1 VPGLKNVTARLLVTG
16 SSGLVGS
23 EAVRH
28 FCALGHRVHGFDSH
42 MRKDFFGAAADSRP
56 TLERL
61 REDCPSFVHH
71 ELDVRD
77 RARVREAVAAILP
90 QAVIHCAAQ
99 PSHEL
104 SARRPL
110 DDFDVNAVGTLNLLD
125 ALRTQAPEAPFVLLS
140 SNKVYGDAPN
150 ELPLRELPTRFDYA
164 RAEHAAGIDESTRID
179 RSLHTP
185 MGVSKLAADLLTQ
198 EYGRSFGMPTCV
210 LRGSCL
216 TGAAHQGAELHGFL
230 SYLAK
235 CVVAG
240 IPYTIHGHAGKQ
252 VRDNLHARDVVAAIA
267 AVIASPRPG
276 EVYNLGGGRS
286 RSISLLEAIT
296 ALEARA
302 GRKLRHTYSERARS
316 GDHVC
321 YITDVRK
328 LERDY
333 PSFRIARSLDEILD
347 ELVEHEQEA
356 AWARR
361 EARP

>member
-1 VPGLKNVTARLLVTG
+1 VTKRVIVTG

-28 FCALGHRVHGFDSH
+28 FSALGHQVHGFDNH
-42 MRKDFFGAAADSRP
+42 MRKDFFGSAADSRP

-61 REDCPSFVHH
+61 RSDCPSFVHH

-77 RARVREAVAAILP
+77 RAAVREAVAVILP
-90 QAVIHCAAQ
+90 SAVIHCAAQ

-110 DDFDVNAVGTLNLLD
+110 DDFDVNAVGTLNLLE
-125 ALRTQAPEAPFVLLS
+125 AVRAHAAEAPFVLMS

-150 ELPLRELPTRFDYA
+150 ELPLRELPTRFDFA
-164 RAEHAAGIDESTRID
+164 REEDRAGIDESMRID
-179 RSLHTP
+179 RSLHSP
-185 MGVSKLAADLLTQ
+185 FGVSKIAADLLTQ
-198 EYGRSFGMPTCV
+198 EYGRHFGMPTCV

-235 CVVAG
+235 CVVSGAA
-240 IPYTIHGHAGKQ
+240 YTIHGHHGKQ
-252 VRDNLHARDVVAAIA
+252 VRDNIHARDVVAAIQ
-267 AVIASPRPG
+267 AVVEAPRPG
-276 EVYNLGGGRS
+276 EVYNLGGGRD
-286 RSISLLEAIT
+286 RSISLNEAIT
-296 ALEARA
+296 AMEARA
-302 GRKLRHTYSERARS
+302 GRTLRSTYSEAARV

-321 YITDVRK
+321 YISDVRK
-328 LERDY
+328 LERHH
-333 PSFRIARSLDEILD
+333 PSWRITHSLDDILD
-347 ELVEHEQEA
+347 ELVEHELER